1 MARPKSAT
9 HDIKRDAILDIAAQ
23 CFADR
28 SYPAA
33 SMNEIATACGT
44 SKARLYHYYDSKEAI
59 LFDLMDRYTQR
70 LLSLIALT
78 DATAQRRNL
87 DDRAALHELIRAFL
101 QEYESSATRHVAGVR
116 VELGT
121 RTIFNLLGPLSNPA
135 GVKRQLVGVYARKWV
150 APLAETLG
158 RLGSI
163 RAWVVHGADG
173 LDEITTTGATH
184 VAEFKD
190 GKVHEFDITPADA
203 GLPQAKPQDLKG
215 GTPAENAATMQA
227 LLKGANGPIRDVV
240 LFNAAAVLVIA
251 DAAPDL
257 KAGVVQ
263 AALAIDS
270 GKAAAALAA
279 LVDISNRSGA

>member
-101 QEYESSATRHVAGVR
+101 QEYESSATRHVALLNDTQFLSDVPDD
-116 VELGT
+116 
-121 RTIFNLLGPLSNPA
+121 NL
-135 GVKRQLVGVYARKWV
+135 
-150 APLAETLG
+150 
-158 RLGSI
+158 
-163 RAWVVHGADG
+163 
-173 LDEITTTGATH
+173 
-184 VAEFKD
+184 
-190 GKVHEFDITPADA
+190 
-203 GLPQAKPQDLKG
+203 
-215 GTPAENAATMQA
+215 GTPAISPRELILNRQ
-227 LLKGANGPIRDVV
+227 RDVV
-240 LFNAAAVLVIA
+240 AAVTRALRRAYPGRLNASNQTAITMMLFGMINWTFTWLRPGGPISYVAFADEVIA
-251 DAAPDL
+251 L
-257 KAGVVQ
+257 LEMG
-263 AALAIDS
+263 L
-270 GKAAAALAA
+270 
-279 LVDISNRSGA
+279 N

>member
-78 DATAQRRNL
+78 EATAQRRNL

-101 QEYESSATRHVAGVR
+101 QEYESSATRHVA
-116 VELGT
+116 
-121 RTIFNLLGPLSNPA
+121 LLNDTQFLSDVPDDH
-135 GVKRQLVGVYARKWV
+135 
-150 APLAETLG
+150 
-158 RLGSI
+158 LGS
-163 RAWVVHGADG
+163 
-173 LDEITTTGATH
+173 
-184 VAEFKD
+184 
-190 GKVHEFDITPADA
+190 
-203 GLPQAKPQDLKG
+203 QAISPRELILNRQ
-215 GTPAENAATMQA
+215 
-227 LLKGANGPIRDVV
+227 RDVV
-240 LFNAAAVLVIA
+240 AAVTRALRRAYPGRLNASNQTAITMMLFGMINWTFTWLRPGGPISYVAFADEVIA
-251 DAAPDL
+251 L
-257 KAGVVQ
+257 LEKG
-263 AALAIDS
+263 L
-270 GKAAAALAA
+270 
-279 LVDISNRSGA
+279 N

>member
-101 QEYESSATRHVAGVR
+101 QEYESSATRHVA
-116 VELGT
+116 
-121 RTIFNLLGPLSNPA
+121 LLNDTQFLSDLPD
-135 GVKRQLVGVYARKWV
+135 
-150 APLAETLG
+150 EH
-158 RLGSI
+158 LGS
-163 RAWVVHGADG
+163 
-173 LDEITTTGATH
+173 
-184 VAEFKD
+184 
-190 GKVHEFDITPADA
+190 PAISPRE
-203 GLPQAKPQDLKG
+203 LILNRQ
-215 GTPAENAATMQA
+215 
-227 LLKGANGPIRDVV
+227 RDVV
-240 LFNAAAVLVIA
+240 AAVTRALRRAYPDRLNASNQTAITMMLFGMINWTFTWLRPGGPISYVAFADEVIA
-251 DAAPDL
+251 L
-257 KAGVVQ
+257 LEKG
-263 AALAIDS
+263 L
-270 GKAAAALAA
+270 
-279 LVDISNRSGA
+279 N